1 MFTTLESRYKMKR
14 AFMSLL
20 SFFVN
25 HPVFTEL
32 DVAFRTHFLF
42 HTPTSHHIRTL
53 PVLGAIS
60 LLSISQC

>member
-1 MFTTLESRYKMKR
+1 MFPTLESRYRMQPVS
-14 AFMSLL
+14 MSLL

-32 DVAFRTHFLF
+32 DVAFLTHFLF